1 MIVLQKEFVQ
11 MMKDVQK
18 ACTTSTVPQ
27 SVSSGDV
34 LLAQFSFDNQWYR
47 ALVKGKILF
56 IFILM

>member
-11 MMKDVQK
+11 MMQDVQK

-47 ALVKGKILF
+47 AFVKGKILF